1 LKIAAN
7 DDDSLDISITNF
19 LHEDLNFSQLP
30 YGMMRQL
37 IPALLAAP
45 IALASQTVFSV
56 HDDLLAF
63 PQVRISSYRV
73 LHN

>member
-1 LKIAAN
+1 MMTTWTFQPQHST
-7 DDDSLDISITNF
+7 D
-19 LHEDLNFSQLP
+19 EDLNFSQLP

-56 HDDLLAF
+56 HDDLLAY
-63 PQVRISSYRV
+63 PQVRISGICL
-73 LHN
+73 LHS

>member
-1 LKIAAN
+1 MMTTWTFQPQH
-7 DDDSLDISITNF
+7 SID
-19 LHEDLNFSQLP
+19 EDLNFSQLP

-56 HDDLLAF
+56 HDDLLAY
-63 PQVRISSYRV
+63 PQVRISGICLLDS
-73 LHN
+73 

>member
-1 LKIAAN
+1 
-7 DDDSLDISITNF
+7 
-19 LHEDLNFSQLP
+19 
-30 YGMMRQL
+30 MMRQL

-63 PQVRISSYRV
+63 PQVRISSCRI